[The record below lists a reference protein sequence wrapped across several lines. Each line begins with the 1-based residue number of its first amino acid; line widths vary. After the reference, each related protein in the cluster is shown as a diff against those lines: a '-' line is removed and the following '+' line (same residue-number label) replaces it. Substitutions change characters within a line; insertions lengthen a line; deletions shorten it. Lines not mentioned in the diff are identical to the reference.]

1 MKENS
6 HISVLLQEVLRYA
19 NPQEGEVVFDG
30 TLGGA
35 GHAHV
40 LGKAIGKTGTL
51 IATDKDTDA
60 IARGK
65 TILKDTPS
73 KVLLY
78 ESGFEDI
85 ATVIAQAKV
94 KEVNIILLD
103 LGLSTNLL
111 ADPSRGFSFQTK
123 GPLDMRFSDKQ
134 NLNAAQ
140 IVNSWKESELEDL
153 IKTLGEDR
161 FARRI
166 AHAIVDARKK
176 ERIVS
181 TEELAT
187 IVANAIPRTKSTSRT
202 HPATKIF
209 QAL

>member
-1 MKENS
+1 MNMKENS

-103 LGLSTNLL
+103 LGQSHM
-111 ADPSRGFSFQTK
+111 G
-123 GPLDMRFSDKQ
+123 
-134 NLNAAQ
+134 
-140 IVNSWKESELEDL
+140 KE
-153 IKTLGEDR
+153 
-161 FARRI
+161 
-166 AHAIVDARKK
+166 
-176 ERIVS
+176 
-181 TEELAT
+181 
-187 IVANAIPRTKSTSRT
+187 
-202 HPATKIF
+202 
-209 QAL
+209 